1 MAKRKLVTI
10 YQENNPPITV
20 VDDDERSKEDYAK
33 ALSEFM
39 RLTNISILETSQSA
53 VIIKPSRINSIC
65 IMDDESS
72 DNTEEKESTPVKK
85 KAPRKKTAK
94 KTPPKKEEQVDIIT
108 DVD

>member
-1 MAKRKLVTI
+1 MSKRKLLTI
-10 YQENNPPITV
+10 YQENNAPITV
-20 VDDDERSKEDYAK
+20 VDDDERTKEEYAQ

-65 IMDDESS
+65 IEDIETSDEP
-72 DNTEEKESTPVKK
+72 DAKKKATPVKK
-85 KAPRKKTAK
+85 KAPKKKTAK
-94 KTPPKKEEQVDIIT
+94 KPTKKEEPVDIIT